1 MRRQKSSTIAKVS
14 IFFAIMLVI
23 HFISTL
29 VFNIWPVPIKP
40 TLVHIPVI
48 IASIIYGPQIGSILG
63 LLMGIISVI
72 TNTVILLPT
81 SYLFS
86 PFVDHGNIYSLIIA
100 IVPRVLIG
108 VVPYFV
114 YKILS
119 NRVGL
124 VLSGLLGS
132 LTNTVFV
139 LGGIFI
145 FFSSVFGGN
154 IKALLAGVV
163 STNAIAEMVIS
174 AIVVTAI
181 IPSLSKLKKMKFI
194 AFFSLRKAFFLKTS
208 L

>member
-114 YKILS
+114 YKILA

-174 AIVVTAI
+174 AIIVTAI
-181 IPSLSKLKKMKFI
+181 IPSLSKLKK
-194 AFFSLRKAFFLKTS
+194 
-208 L
+208 

>member
-1 MRRQKSSTIAKVS
+1 MKRQKSSTIAKVS

-119 NRVGL
+119 DRVGL

-181 IPSLSKLKKMKFI
+181 IPSLSKLKK
-194 AFFSLRKAFFLKTS
+194 
-208 L
+208 

>member
-1 MRRQKSSTIAKVS
+1 MKRQKSSTIAKVS

-154 IKALLAGVV
+154 IKTLLAGVV

-181 IPSLSKLKKMKFI
+181 IPSLSKLKK
-194 AFFSLRKAFFLKTS
+194 
-208 L
+208 

>member
-1 MRRQKSSTIAKVS
+1 MKRQKSSTIAKVS

-108 VVPYFV
+108 FVPYFV

-181 IPSLSKLKKMKFI
+181 IPSLSKLKK
-194 AFFSLRKAFFLKTS
+194 
-208 L
+208 

>member
-1 MRRQKSSTIAKVS
+1 MKRQKSSTIAKVS

-48 IASIIYGPQIGSILG
+48 IASIIYGPQIGSTLG

-181 IPSLSKLKKMKFI
+181 IPSLSKLKK
-194 AFFSLRKAFFLKTS
+194 
-208 L
+208 

>member
-1 MRRQKSSTIAKVS
+1 MKRQKSSTIAKVS

-181 IPSLSKLKKMKFI
+181 IPSLYKLKK
-194 AFFSLRKAFFLKTS
+194 
-208 L
+208 

>member
-1 MRRQKSSTIAKVS
+1 MKRQKSSTIAKVS

-29 VFNIWPVPIKP
+29 VFNIWPIPIKP

-181 IPSLSKLKKMKFI
+181 IPSLSKLKK
-194 AFFSLRKAFFLKTS
+194 
-208 L
+208 

>member
-81 SYLFS
+81 NYLFS

-181 IPSLSKLKKMKFI
+181 IPSLSKLKK
-194 AFFSLRKAFFLKTS
+194 
-208 L
+208 

>member
-1 MRRQKSSTIAKVS
+1 MKRQKSSTIAKVS
-14 IFFAIMLVI
+14 ISFAIMLVI

-181 IPSLSKLKKMKFI
+181 IPSLSKLKK
-194 AFFSLRKAFFLKTS
+194 
-208 L
+208 

>member
-174 AIVVTAI
+174 AIIVTAI
-181 IPSLSKLKKMKFI
+181 IPSLSKLKK
-194 AFFSLRKAFFLKTS
+194 
-208 L
+208 

>member
-1 MRRQKSSTIAKVS
+1 MKRQKSSTIAKVS

-124 VLSGLLGS
+124 VFSGLLGS

-181 IPSLSKLKKMKFI
+181 IPSLSKLKK
-194 AFFSLRKAFFLKTS
+194 
-208 L
+208 